1 MNSNKVI
8 LNEKD
13 ISRMV
18 LEVLN
23 ELVYVNGINGKKA
36 TLNYDNSDAK
46 IHDDN
51 LFKSDYV
58 KTDKMDKN
66 NDDTYEVP
74 LKGGLM
80 SYNITSILGVK
91 VMHYFKKYFQH
102 EKEMIDING
111 QDYELTML
119 DQEFKRFMNQFK
131 KKIWT
136 VISKKIEEYKKE
148 DGFEPVGISLYPV
161 KSSSNFNEKM
171 VEVLSGTDLNGLP
184 IQTINVG
191 LFQKDLRNLERDEE
205 FIEKN
210 KELYGREM
218 YVGTTTKSLSGTIDQ
233 QVTKEVQKQKHIKE
247 LQKYINI
254 ANDCLDYCVSLF
266 NIQYKTALKVGR
278 NTEPIIQ
285 RMANAYKIYCD
296 GVDWVDTHL
305 RYGANRLRGSKDVYN
320 VLKFAKPIATEKR
333 SKEIWELVKPYLEDK
348 VSDVKAGKKYSYINM
363 QPLEPA
369 YFQIK
374 NLVDPIRMGMKGY
387 FSPSDDE
394 EMFQKE
400 VEKTKGT
407 VFIIFDDNIG
417 GGATLSDICMQAK
430 EAGIEH
436 IIPITFGSLY
446 YLKTSAGGGNVV
458 NGFYNN
464 RKHQNYKF

>member
-1 MNSNKVI
+1 M
-8 LNEKD
+8 
-13 ISRMV
+13 
-18 LEVLN
+18 
-23 ELVYVNGINGKKA
+23 
-36 TLNYDNSDAK
+36 
-46 IHDDN
+46 
-51 LFKSDYV
+51 
-58 KTDKMDKN
+58 
-66 NDDTYEVP
+66 
-74 LKGGLM
+74 
-80 SYNITSILGVK
+80 
-91 VMHYFKKYFQH
+91 
-102 EKEMIDING
+102 
-111 QDYELTML
+111 
-119 DQEFKRFMNQFK
+119 
-131 KKIWT
+131 
-136 VISKKIEEYKKE
+136 
-148 DGFEPVGISLYPV
+148 
-161 KSSSNFNEKM
+161 
-171 VEVLSGTDLNGLP
+171 
-184 IQTINVG
+184 
-191 LFQKDLRNLERDEE
+191 
-205 FIEKN
+205 
-210 KELYGREM
+210 
-218 YVGTTTKSLSGTIDQ
+218 
-233 QVTKEVQKQKHIKE
+233 
-247 LQKYINI
+247 QKYINI

-348 VSDVKAGKKYSYINM
+348 VSDVKVGKKYGYINM

-374 NLVDPIRMGMKGY
+374 NLVDPIRMGMKNY

-394 EMFQKE
+394 EMFHRE

-407 VFIIFDDNIG
+407 VFVIFDDNIG

-446 YLKTSAGGGNVV
+446 YLKASAGGGNVV